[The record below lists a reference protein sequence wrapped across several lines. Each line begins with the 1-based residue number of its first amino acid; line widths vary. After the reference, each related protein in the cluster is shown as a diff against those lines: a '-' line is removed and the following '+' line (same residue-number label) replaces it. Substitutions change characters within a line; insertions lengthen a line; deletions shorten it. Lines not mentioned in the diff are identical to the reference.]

1 MIKHFSVRK
10 RSILIVTFFV
20 CLFIIYLAFLVFP
33 ATSLAQPY
41 VYVTK
46 WGSTGT
52 GDGQFDQPVGVAAD
66 STGNV
71 YVADTNN
78 DRIQKFNST
87 GTFLTKWGTFGVGDG
102 QFNEPNGIGI
112 DSSNNLYVADINNN
126 RVQKFTSA
134 SVFMTKW
141 GSFGAGDGQFNLP
154 GGVAVDSSNNVYVT
168 DFSNNRIQKFT
179 SAGAFITKWGSAG
192 GGDGQFSGPIGI
204 GTDPSS
210 NVYVADFNNNR
221 VQKFTSTGTFIT
233 KWGSAGAG
241 DGQFG
246 RPSGIAVDA
255 SSNVYVADSDN
266 DRIQK
271 FNSTGTFI
279 AKWGSFGTGNGQF
292 DRPWRLWVD
301 SLGRIVY
308 VADRNNDRIQK
319 FSNDTTPPTTTLT
332 TSPVA
337 PDGNN
342 GWFKTNPTIT
352 LTPNE
357 PATTYYDWSI
367 TPPTTVYTVPFNMA
381 AQGTY
386 TLYYRSN
393 DGINVE
399 PVKSQAFKY
408 DSTAPIDPSAFSS
421 PTHSVNVWSS
431 VNVIKVDWPAVG
443 SPGGASDSIS
453 GVDGFSDLWSQN
465 APQTPNSSKCL
476 EEGVTSVSSG
486 PLADGAWYFNLRTED
501 NAGNWTTTASYG
513 PFLISRGR
521 FSDHII
527 INSGGIYTKS
537 RSVTLNL
544 SAAADIN
551 EMRFSNDAIN
561 WSAWEGYCV
570 KKNWTLSS
578 GNGTRTV
585 WVQFKDYSGDTR
597 TYSDSIILD
606 TYKPRTYAVRSSAW
620 RATTK
625 RATHYKSLYTKQ
637 KAKARSTGNLRK
649 RKIFLSLANKYY
661 QRYRYCL
668 KQMAN
673 APLFW
678 KVKDNTDDVYVK
690 LKIKKR
696 TYSRSRAQRKQRY
709 WDLYKL
715 VKAKALRIKNR
726 RMRRR
731 YLNQA
736 RIYKRRY
743 RSIKSTYYRH
753 VKTATYGWTSVNL
766 ERRYTWRTKTR
777 GTYRFYVLAKDR
789 AGNSQRNVARNYLIV
804 R

>member
-1 MIKHFSVRK
+1 MTKRFSK
-10 RSILIVTFFV
+10 TKSFTLIPVFFFYLLV
-20 CLFIIYLAFLVFP
+20 ISLAYLAFP
-33 ATSLAQPY
+33 ATSLAQSY

-52 GDGQFDQPVGVAAD
+52 GNGQFDQPVGVAAD

-71 YVADTNN
+71 YVADTKN

-87 GTFLTKWGTFGVGDG
+87 GTFLTKWGTFGVSDG

-126 RVQKFTSA
+126 RVQKFTSTGT
-134 SVFMTKW
+134 FITKW
-141 GSFGAGDGQFNLP
+141 GSAGAGDGQFNLP
-154 GGVAVDSSNNVYVT
+154 SGVAVDSSNNVYVT

-192 GGDGQFSGPIGI
+192 AGDGQFSGPLGI
-204 GTDPSS
+204 GTDPSN

-246 RPSGIAVDA
+246 RPSGISVDA

-271 FNSTGTFI
+271 FTSTGTFI
-279 AKWGSFGTGNGQF
+279 TKWGSFGTGNGQF

-319 FSNDTTPPTTTLT
+319 FTNDTTPPTTTLT
-332 TSPVA
+332 TVPLA

-342 GWFKTNPTIT
+342 GWFKTNPLIT
-352 LTPNE
+352 LTPDE
-357 PATTYYDWSI
+357 PATTYYDWNI
-367 TPPTTVYTVPFNMA
+367 TPPTTVYVAPFNMA
-381 AQGTY
+381 AQGTS

-393 DGINVE
+393 DGVNLE

-408 DSTAPIDPSAFSS
+408 DSTAPTDPSAFSS
-421 PTHSVNVWSS
+421 PTNTINVWSTNNI
-431 VNVIKVDWPAVG
+431 VQVDWPAVG

-453 GVDGFSDLWSQN
+453 GVDGFSTRWSQN
-465 APQTPNSSKCL
+465 TPQTPDSTKCL
-476 EEGVTSVSSG
+476 EEDVTSISSA
-486 PLADGAWYFNLRTED
+486 PLASGRWYFDLRTVD
-501 NAGNWTTTASYG
+501 NAGNWTTTVSYG
-513 PFLISRGR
+513 PFLVGRGV
-521 FSDHII
+521 FSNNIV
-527 INSGGIYTKS
+527 INSGAIYTKS
-537 RSVTLNL
+537 TSVTL
-544 SAAADIN
+544 SISSSSDIN
-551 EMRFSNDAIN
+551 EMRFSNNAIS

-570 KKNWTLSS
+570 TKNWALSS

-585 WVQFKDYSGDTR
+585 WVQLKDSSGDTK

-625 RATHYKSLYTKQ
+625 RAPYYKNLYMRQ
-637 KAKARSTGNLRK
+637 KALASKTSNKRK
-649 RKIFLSLANKYY
+649 RKIYLSLAQKYY

-668 KQMAN
+668 KQIAA
-673 APLFW
+673 APLYW

-696 TYSRSRAQRKQRY
+696 TYSKTRAKRKQRY

-726 RMRRR
+726 KMRRR

-753 VKTATYGWTSVNL
+753 VKTVDYGWTAVNL
-766 ERRYTWRTKTR
+766 VRAYIWRTNTP
-777 GTYRFYVLAKDR
+777 GTYKFYVYAKDR
-789 AGNSQRNVARNYLIV
+789 AGNPQRNVARNYLII